1 MNQENLQQ
9 TTKDPQKVMFAVT
22 KSNWGGAQ
30 RYVFDL
36 ATHLPRAQYEP
47 LVACGPAQGA
57 RENGPLVQRLVQA
70 GVRTIVIPEFTR
82 DVSVSDFRAFGALY
96 RLLTQEKPTVLHLN
110 SSKVGALGS
119 LAGRLTG
126 VPHIVFTVHGWG
138 FRENVRVLSK
148 AFRWTASM
156 LTIVFSHRVICVSE
170 NDRLSIPSVLRRKAV
185 TIHNAITDEPLSLS
199 REHARQKLILFG
211 ASRDRLRDTWI
222 GVIAEHTANKN
233 LTVAIRAFATAWS
246 KNNSLYLIL
255 IGDGEERFML
265 SNLARELHIAHAV
278 FFAGFVP
285 QAHHYMSAFDA
296 LLLTSRKEGLP
307 YAILEAQAAGV
318 PVIASRTG
326 GIPEILRDTV
336 NGFLCPVGDV
346 ECFAQAL
353 NSFAHLPAPAPHST
367 DTFETMLNATI
378 AQY

>member
-1 MNQENLQQ
+1 M
-9 TTKDPQKVMFAVT
+9 KKVLFAIT

-36 ATHLPRAQYEP
+36 ATHLPSAQYEP
-47 LVACGPAQGA
+47 VVACGPAQGV

-82 DVSVSDFRAFGALY
+82 DVSLSDFRAFVALY
-96 RLLTQEKPTVLHLN
+96 RLLKEENPAVLHLN

-119 LAGRLTG
+119 LAGRLAK
-126 VPHIVFTVHGWG
+126 VPRVVFTVHGWG
-138 FRENVRVLSK
+138 FREDVHVLSK

-185 TIHNAITDEPLSLS
+185 TIHNAITEEPLSLS

-211 ASRDRLRDTWI
+211 ASRERLRDTWI

-233 LTVAIRAFATAWS
+233 LAVAIRAFAAAWS

-278 FFAGFVP
+278 FFAGFIQ

-307 YAILEAQAAGV
+307 YAILEAQSAGV

-326 GIPEILRDTV
+326 GIPEIVQDTV
-336 NGFLCPVGDV
+336 NGFLCPVGDL
-346 ECFAQAL
+346 ECFTQAL
-353 NSFAHLPAPAPHST
+353 NSFAHLPTPAPLSPDMFQNMLRST
-367 DTFETMLNATI
+367 LEV
-378 AQY
+378 YR